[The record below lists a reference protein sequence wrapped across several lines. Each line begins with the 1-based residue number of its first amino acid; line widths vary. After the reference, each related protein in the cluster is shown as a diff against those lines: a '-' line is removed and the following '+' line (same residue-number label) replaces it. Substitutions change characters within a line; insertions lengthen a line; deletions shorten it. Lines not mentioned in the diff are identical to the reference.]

1 MGPCS
6 NWTWETRDLV
16 VFADLFETFRNSSA
30 PSQGFGLPHY
40 IIGTNAKWAAWTS
53 GSLPNPSLAVEP
65 SNPRTLHPFPH
76 SSYFCHERTALNIEQ
91 TNGENRSERN
101 LKIDWSCSKY
111 IVSKDTQHP
120 GSIIVASCSHS
131 PCFAK
136 KTLSVSMFDAPWTIW
151 PPHILWRRRVVHRLG
166 YAWRPARAVKMSG
179 QKSALQ
185 QVGLT

>member
-16 VFADLFETFRNSSA
+16 VFADLFETFWNSSA
-30 PSQGFGLPHY
+30 PSQGVYHITQLEQMLNELRGHLAHF
-40 IIGTNAKWAAWTS
+40 
-53 GSLPNPSLAVEP
+53 LPNPSLAVEP
-65 SNPRTLHPFPH
+65 SNPRTLHLFPH

-120 GSIIVASCSHS
+120 GSIIVACCSHS